1 MKTSFYITLLIF
13 LQFLECGNLMAQIP
27 GVISYQGI
35 LTDNKGNPK
44 PDGEYN
50 FVFNLYES
58 KTGNSPVWTES
69 KTLLIENGLFST
81 NLGSQNPLTQ
91 SVKFDKPYWLGIKTG
106 TDAELTPRILLTSVA
121 YSFHSLMADTALYA
135 YTGLS
140 DSSWNNT
147 ADDLYRL
154 KGKIGIG
161 IIPSQRLHISGGKVL
176 VEGTGNYF
184 EGLNIKN
191 PVGRSVLRLSGM
203 PSLENI
209 HSASLRLE
217 NLENGY
223 LWGIRYSEGNRLTFF
238 SQSPENVITDPLSLE
253 FGAPSN
259 SIFVNSSGNV
269 GIGTKNPKG
278 YKLAVAGNM
287 VAEEILVKLSSKWPD
302 YVFHEEYA
310 LPGLNEVENYINQNK
325 HLPDIPSEE
334 EVLTEGINL
343 GDMQNKML
351 KKIEE
356 LTLYLIEQNKRLGI
370 LEKQNSDMIKEIK

>member
-69 KTLLIENGLFST
+69 KTLLVENGLFST

-121 YSFHSLMADTALYA
+121 YSFHSLIADTALYA

-140 DSSWNNT
+140 DSSWNNN

-184 EGLNIKN
+184 EGMHIKN
-191 PVGRSVLRLSGM
+191 SGR
-203 PSLENI
+203 
-209 HSASLRLE
+209 
-217 NLENGY
+217 
-223 LWGIRYSEGNRLTFF
+223 
-238 SQSPENVITDPLSLE
+238 PECFALKRD
-253 FGAPSN
+253 
-259 SIFVNSSGNV
+259 
-269 GIGTKNPKG
+269 
-278 YKLAVAGNM
+278 
-287 VAEEILVKLSSKWPD
+287 
-302 YVFHEEYA
+302 A
-310 LPGLNEVENYINQNK
+310 LPGKYTLRIIKIRKFREWKFMGYKVLGRK
-325 HLPDIPSEE
+325 PVDIFLAKSGKYYNGS
-334 EVLTEGINL
+334 V
-343 GDMQNKML
+343 K
-351 KKIEE
+351 
-356 LTLYLIEQNKRLGI
+356 
-370 LEKQNSDMIKEIK
+370 S